1 MIEMGTTLHVRWTL
15 ILRAMIVLLFLVAG
29 VSAVFLAG
37 CSTIPLSI
45 PEQLEAEATAT
56 TSVVKMTETA
66 LRQDRITPQQAC
78 RVSFLAKVARD
89 AMYMALNDWSKGD
102 LDVAQT
108 HMEAAKVILAG
119 LAQNVNAEALEACR

>member
-1 MIEMGTTLHVRWTL
+1 MHVRWTL

>member
-1 MIEMGTTLHVRWTL
+1 MHVRWTL

-45 PEQLEAEATAT
+45 PEQLEAAATAT